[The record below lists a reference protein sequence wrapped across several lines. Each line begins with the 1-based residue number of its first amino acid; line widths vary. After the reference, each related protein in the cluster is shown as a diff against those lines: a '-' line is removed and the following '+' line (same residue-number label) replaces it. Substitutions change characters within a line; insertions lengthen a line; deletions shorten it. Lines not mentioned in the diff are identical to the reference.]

1 MDKKNRKID
10 LIEKL
15 LKKSE
20 IEVIE
25 NEEQALHI
33 LLDKTVSENT
43 SQASHEKLS
52 FGQKVS
58 DKVAS
63 VAGSWAF
70 IITFILILTAWIVVN
85 SVALLGHVDPYP
97 YILLNLILSC
107 IAALQAPIIM
117 MSQNRQDAKDRI
129 RSENDY
135 KVNLKAEIIL
145 EDLHKKID
153 TMLLNQVEIKK
164 QLAKLQKKENLSE
177 K

>member
-1 MDKKNRKID
+1 MDKKDRRLD
-10 LIEKL
+10 LMSKL
-15 LKKSE
+15 LKKSDLAT
-20 IEVIE
+20 IE

-33 LLDKTVSENT
+33 LLDKTISENT
-43 SQASHEKLS
+43 NQIGSEHLTV
-52 FGQKVS
+52 GQRIS

-70 IITFILILTAWIVVN
+70 IITFILILTFWIILN
-85 SVALLGHVDPYP
+85 SIALFGHVDPYP

-153 TMLLNQVEIKK
+153 TMLINQLEIKK
-164 QLAKLQKKENLSE
+164 EISKLQKKD
-177 K
+177 KQI

>member
-1 MDKKNRKID
+1 MEKKDRRID
-10 LIEKL
+10 LMGKL
-15 LKKSE
+15 LKKSDLE
-20 IEVIE
+20 TIE
-25 NEEQALHI
+25 NEEQALHM
-33 LLDKTVSENT
+33 LLDKTISENT
-43 SQASHEKLS
+43 NQIGSERLTL
-52 FGQKVS
+52 GQRIS

-70 IITFILILTAWIVVN
+70 IITFILVLAAWIIIN

-153 TMLLNQVEIKK
+153 TLLINQLDIKK
-164 QLAKLQKKENLSE
+164 ELAKIQKKEKL
-177 K
+177 